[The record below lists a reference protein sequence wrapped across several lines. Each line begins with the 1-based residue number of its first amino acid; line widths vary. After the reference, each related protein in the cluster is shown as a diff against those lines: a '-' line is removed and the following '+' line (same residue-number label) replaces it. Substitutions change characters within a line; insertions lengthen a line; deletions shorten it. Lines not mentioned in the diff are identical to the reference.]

1 MQAQKVYQ
9 PSDSFTGCLYNVIY
23 NEVPVPL
30 WPSVL
35 LNGSQAICCRK
46 SSSSFPAPVPTVP
59 AVTFYGFGHVGYDEQ
74 MLSQFNGLLGVK
86 LKFRTFAPDAVI
98 LLLASADSASDYC
111 GIFLNGGKLQGNVVI
126 DGYDSVLVESGQTYN
141 TGNWYEVS

>member
-1 MQAQKVYQ
+1 
-9 PSDSFTGCLYNVIY
+9 
-23 NEVPVPL
+23 
-30 WPSVL
+30 
-35 LNGSQAICCRK
+35 
-46 SSSSFPAPVPTVP
+46 
-59 AVTFYGFGHVGYDEQ
+59 